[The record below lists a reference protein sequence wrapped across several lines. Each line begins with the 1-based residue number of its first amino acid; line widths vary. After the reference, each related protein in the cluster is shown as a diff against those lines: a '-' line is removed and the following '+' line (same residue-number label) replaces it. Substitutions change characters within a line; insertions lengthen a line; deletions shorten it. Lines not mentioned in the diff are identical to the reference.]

1 MDVKRMTAHIANVD
15 EIVTGKFVKKTGFE
29 SNYILTRFGRKISR
43 ARVMGVIVDI
53 YKSADMKYAAL
64 TIDDSTNTLRAKAF
78 VNIIIFDNFK
88 AGDLIDLV
96 GKVREYNDE
105 IYIIPEILRK
115 VSPNQEI
122 LRGLELKKIYI
133 DQVSKIRKLRVLQ
146 KQSSDL
152 SELKVLASKSG
163 IGEEIVEGILE
174 ADELIK
180 IDTEVK
186 TQESS
191 QMKDKILELV
201 EKLDEGKGA
210 EYQNILTESKIEEE
224 KVDSA
229 IQELL
234 EEGVCF
240 APKAGMIKK
249 L

>member
-1 MDVKRMTAHIANVD
+1 MTAHIANVD

-240 APKAGMIKK
+240 EPKAGMIKK

>member
-1 MDVKRMTAHIANVD
+1 M
-15 EIVTGKFVKKTGFE
+15 
-29 SNYILTRFGRKISR
+29 
-43 ARVMGVIVDI
+43 
-53 YKSADMKYAAL
+53 
-64 TIDDSTNTLRAKAF
+64 
-78 VNIIIFDNFK
+78 
-88 AGDLIDLV
+88 
-96 GKVREYNDE
+96 
-105 IYIIPEILRK
+105 
-115 VSPNQEI
+115 
-122 LRGLELKKIYI
+122 KKIYI

-240 APKAGMIKK
+240 EPKAGMIKK

>member
-240 APKAGMIKK
+240 EPKAGMIKK